1 MKNIDLTKIK
11 ISLNLVLWIV
21 IILIFFLLNQMLN
34 NSRLKSDLSKLR
46 KNNKKEIQKNI
57 EARDKIIQRL
67 KSENQ
72 NYKIEIEEMLDRIDS
87 LNRVKKKIQ
96 TKYVKSVSNI
106 KIMDSK
112 EIKNYWDE
120 EFN

>member
-21 IILIFFLLNQMLN
+21 IILIFSILNQMLN

-57 EARDKIIQRL
+57 QARDKIIERL
-67 KSENQ
+67 KSENK
-72 NYKIEIEEMLDRIDS
+72 NYKIEIDEMLDRIDS

-96 TKYVKSVSNI
+96 IKYVKSVSNI

>member
-1 MKNIDLTKIK
+1 
-11 ISLNLVLWIV
+11 
-21 IILIFFLLNQMLN
+21 MLN

>member
-1 MKNIDLTKIK
+1 MKNIDLSKVKINFN
-11 ISLNLVLWIV
+11 IALWV
-21 IILIFFLLNQMLN
+21 FVPLLLFLINQASN
-34 NSRLKSDLSKLR
+34 NFRLKSDISKFR

-57 EARDKIIQRL
+57 EARDKIIERL
-67 KSENQ
+67 KSENK
-72 NYKIEIEEMLDRIDS
+72 NYKIEIDEMLDRIDS

-96 TKYVKSVSNI
+96 IKYVKSVSNI

>member
-1 MKNIDLTKIK
+1 MKNIDLSKVKINFN
-11 ISLNLVLWIV
+11 IALWVFVPLLLFLINQASNNL
-21 IILIFFLLNQMLN
+21 
-34 NSRLKSDLSKLR
+34 RLKSDISKLR

-57 EARDKIIQRL
+57 EARDKIIERL
-67 KSENQ
+67 KSENK
-72 NYKIEIEEMLDRIDS
+72 NYKIEIDEMLDRIDS

-96 TKYVKSVSNI
+96 IKYVKSVSNI